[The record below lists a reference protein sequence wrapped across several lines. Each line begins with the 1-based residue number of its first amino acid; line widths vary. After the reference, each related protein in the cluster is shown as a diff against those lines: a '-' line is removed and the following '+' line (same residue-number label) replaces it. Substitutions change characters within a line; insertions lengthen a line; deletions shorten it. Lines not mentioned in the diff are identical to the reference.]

1 MKTTRVIIQAGLVAV
16 LGVAVLGST
25 LRIAQM
31 GDDYAFFDPLIEV
44 KHLLSS
50 RAVQEPEAKK
60 LQDAAIIGMVEA
72 VDDPFTVYVPA
83 SDSADF
89 EKSLIGEYVGIGAQV
104 NLEEGWLTIV
114 TPLDGS
120 PALEAGIRAGDRIVE
135 IEGETTFGK
144 TVDESIELLMGE
156 PGDPVHVTVE
166 RDGERMPIEIVRA
179 RINTVQV
186 KGIMRRGEND
196 WQFML
201 DPEKRIGYIWLT
213 QFTPGCA
220 AEVADALR
228 SIGAPEGNL
237 NGLIFDLRWNPGG
250 VLHEA
255 VQLVDMFI
263 DEGVI
268 VSTRGRVG
276 EEEIDRATS
285 GGTLPDFP
293 LLILLN
299 EYSASASEVFSGA
312 LLDHDR
318 AVVLGTRSV
327 GKGSVQSVIPIPS
340 APGAILKITDRGYY
354 LPSGRS
360 IQRHDDSVVWGVDP
374 SPGFYVPMNLE
385 QTREVIRRRQEQD
398 IIRQEASEEAQDN
411 PFGDPAFIEET
422 MQDPQL
428 AAAVRSMVARIETG
442 EWMKPG
448 GDQAPAELA
457 AVAELERLAEAR
469 EQLYRELDRMGRRIQ
484 TLEGGTGQ
492 GAEDVLADLWDDTVE
507 VEGGVIEVRDAE
519 GNLIA
524 KLPISNPN
532 IERWLI
538 GAGLEKSA
546 TE

>member
-398 IIRQEASEEAQDN
+398 IIRQEASEETQDN

-507 VEGGVIEVRDAE
+507 VEGGMIEVRDAE

>member
-398 IIRQEASEEAQDN
+398 IIRQEASEETQDN

-428 AAAVRSMVARIETG
+428 AAAVRSMLARIETG